1 MPDEKM
7 TQSRPVENVTVAMI
21 GTGDGGK
28 LPTGTEAV
36 TPDPHQPNIV
46 VKVVTPVLAILIR
59 FANAY
64 VTALIGLVTVGLTTD
79 ALPAADFGVLVI
91 RCTGL
96 AIAGPAVSLAKDIV
110 TILGGL
116 EKKYPLATGSV

>member
-1 MPDEKM
+1 MPEEKM

-28 LPTGTEAV
+28 LPAGTEAV
-36 TPDPHQPNIV
+36 TPDPHQPNIIVQV
-46 VKVVTPVLAILIR
+46 VSPLLAIAIR

-79 ALPAADFGVLVI
+79 ALPAKDFEALVM
-91 RCTGL
+91 RCAGL
-96 AIAGPAVSLAKDIV
+96 AIAGPAVSLAKDVV
-110 TILGGL
+110 TILSGL
-116 EKKYPLATGSV
+116 EKKFPLLSGSV